1 MDACQWF
8 VVCLLGVTA
17 LSYHSLLAVLHM
29 LTHPSHTPYRTALK
43 VLKIQTGTT
52 LLTCRMS
59 LQMQIGQVIL
69 TYPYQMALMGVIPA
83 IIVAI
88 GVGLLNYYTLW
99 LLIVLYLER
108 KRFMV
113 SALLC

>member
-1 MDACQWF
+1 MSYYGLL
-8 VVCLLGVTA
+8 VVLR
-17 LSYHSLLAVLHM
+17 M
-29 LTHPSHTPYRTALK
+29 LTHLGYSPNWTPLK
-43 VLKIQTGTT
+43 SLKIQIGTSF
-52 LLTCRMS
+52 LTCCIS

-113 SALLC
+113 SALAC

>member
-1 MDACQWF
+1 
-8 VVCLLGVTA
+8 
-17 LSYHSLLAVLHM
+17 M
-29 LTHPSHTPYRTALK
+29 LTHLSHTLNKTPLK
-43 VLKIQTGTT
+43 LLKTQIGTT
-52 LLTCRMS
+52 LLTCCIS

-113 SALLC
+113 SVDAPSC

>member
-1 MDACQWF
+1 MSYYG
-8 VVCLLGVTA
+8 LLVI
-17 LSYHSLLAVLHM
+17 LRM
-29 LTHPSHTPYRTALK
+29 LTHLGRTPDRTPLK
-43 VLKIQTGTT
+43 LLKTHIGTT
-52 LLTCRMS
+52 FLIRCIS
-59 LQMQIGQVIL
+59 LHMQIGQVIL

-113 SALLC
+113 SAPSR